1 MYPERFNHRQVM
13 GMTSRSSTDSPLVS
27 VCVPTYNDA
36 VFLSQSLQSI
46 VNQTYRNLEI
56 IVGDDASND
65 NTTEIVHRF
74 QDSRI
79 HYHRNSRNLGQFE
92 NVNSLV
98 QKATGKYI
106 AIYHSDDVYDPN
118 IVEKEVNFLE
128 AHPEAGAVFT
138 MNWQID
144 QSGQI
149 IGQSK
154 LLREVSAKVCLSL
167 TDVLPVLLRYKNRL
181 LIGPSFMGR
190 ANVFEKVG
198 LFSSAFSIAGDFEMW
213 LRILTAFKIGILDEP
228 LMSYR
233 RGKTQVS
240 YDYQRLRTFEDHFF
254 AIIDRYLET
263 EDLRSCLDP
272 VSITEYTFHRCDDA
286 TFRAANFVIQG
297 HTDKA
302 RQLLQNPY
310 PWGTLTVPRLQRRKL
325 RVLLLR
331 ILLYIALTIGAVRLL
346 SNFLVQF
353 EYGGKL

>member
-1 MYPERFNHRQVM
+1 M
-13 GMTSRSSTDSPLVS
+13 GMISKTSTDLPLVS

-36 VFLSQSLQSI
+36 AFLSLSLQSI

-65 NTTEIVHRF
+65 NTAEIVHHF

-79 HYHRNSRNLGQFE
+79 HYHCNPKNLGQFK

-98 QKATGKYI
+98 QKATGKYV
-106 AIYHSDDVYDPN
+106 AIYHSDDVYDSN
-118 IVEKEVNFLE
+118 IVQKEVDFLE
-128 AHPEAGAVFT
+128 AHSEAGAVFT

-144 QSGQI
+144 HSGQI

-154 LLREVSAKVCLSL
+154 LLKEVPAKACLSL

-190 ANVFEKVG
+190 IDVFEKVG
-198 LFSSAFSIAGDFEMW
+198 LFSSAYNIAGDFEMW

-240 YDYQRLRTFEDHFF
+240 YDYQRLRTVEDHFF
-254 AIIDRYLET
+254 AIIDRYLKTAE
-263 EDLRSCLDP
+263 LRSCLDP
-272 VSITEYTFHRCDDA
+272 VSITEYAFHRCDDA

-297 HTDKA
+297 HIDEA
-302 RQLLQNPY
+302 RQLLQSPY
-310 PWGTLTVPRLQRRKL
+310 PWQALTFPRLQRRKL
-325 RVLLLR
+325 RVLVLRSLLC
-331 ILLYIALTIGAVRLL
+331 IALTIGAIRPL

>member
-1 MYPERFNHRQVM
+1 
-13 GMTSRSSTDSPLVS
+13 MTSMASTILPLVS

-46 VNQTYRNLEI
+46 TAQTYTNLEI
-56 IVGDDASND
+56 IIGDDASSD
-65 NTTEIVHRF
+65 DTFEIIHRF

-79 HYHRNSRNLGQFE
+79 RYYRNSKNLGQFE
-92 NVNSLV
+92 NVNALV
-98 QKATGKYI
+98 KRATGKYI
-106 AIYHSDDVYDPN
+106 AIYHSDDIYDPT
-118 IVEKEVNFLE
+118 IVEKEVDFLE

-144 QSGQI
+144 HSGHI

-154 LLREVSAKVCLSL
+154 LLEEVSDKRCLSL

-190 ANVFEKVG
+190 AEVFQKVG
-198 LFSSAFSIAGDFEMW
+198 LFSSAFNIAGDFEMW
-213 LRILTAFKIGILDEP
+213 LRILTIYKIGILDEP

-233 RGKTQVS
+233 HGKTQVS

-254 AIIDRYLET
+254 AIIDHYLEGD
-263 EDLRSCLDP
+263 DLKSCLDP
-272 VSITEYTFHRCDDA
+272 LSMTEYAFHRCDDI

-297 HTDKA
+297 HIDKA
-302 RQLLQNPY
+302 RQLLQSPY
-310 PWGTLTVPRLQRRKL
+310 PWQTLTVPRLQRRKL

-331 ILLYIALTIGAVRLL
+331 SLLHVALAIGVMRPL